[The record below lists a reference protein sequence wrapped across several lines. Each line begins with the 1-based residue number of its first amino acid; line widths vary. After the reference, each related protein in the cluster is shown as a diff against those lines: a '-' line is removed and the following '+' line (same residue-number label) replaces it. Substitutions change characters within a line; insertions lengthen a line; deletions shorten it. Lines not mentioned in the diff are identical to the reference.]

1 MGQKKMHRKKSIQ
14 VFGNEDDQKKGS
26 KRKKTEKG
34 GTLKNL
40 PNMDIEEEKEWI
52 SQTVFWVEKIIFE

>member
-14 VFGNEDDQKKGS
+14 VFGNEDDLKKGS

-40 PNMDIEEEKEWI
+40 PNMDIEEEKE
-52 SQTVFWVEKIIFE
+52 